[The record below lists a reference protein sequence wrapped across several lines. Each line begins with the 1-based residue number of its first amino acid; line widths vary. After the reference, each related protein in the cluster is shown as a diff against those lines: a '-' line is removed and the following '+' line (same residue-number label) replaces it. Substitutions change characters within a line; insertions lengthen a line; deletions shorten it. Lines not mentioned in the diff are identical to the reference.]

1 MISSSP
7 AIEAESWATE
17 VPIPPR
23 HSAVAASV
31 EQEIFLISMSPV
43 PPDFGVALPLDPRV
57 EMTVL

>member
-23 HSAVAASV
+23 HRAVAASV
-31 EQEIFLISMSPV
+31 EQEIFLISISPV
-43 PPDFGVALPLDPRV
+43 PPVFRITLSLDPRV
-57 EMTVL
+57 EMTVP